1 MTKSENHEIISAS
14 ALVEKIEETDSIKWE
29 KLNEKAC
36 YIARL
41 GVNPNN
47 SRRGIGSIMIENL
60 MQETKRKKAKYLCLF
75 VVDTNEPAINF
86 YLKNGF
92 KKADGMF
99 VEQIDEDC
107 ILTEFGFEIEC
118 K

>member
-1 MTKSENHEIISAS
+1 MIAVS

-29 KLNEKAC
+29 KPNEKAC

-41 GVNPNN
+41 GVNPKY

-60 MQETKRKKAKYLCLF
+60 MQETKRKNAKYLRLF
-75 VVDTNEPAINF
+75 VVDINEPAINF

-92 KKADGMF
+92 KKADGIL
-99 VEQIDEDC
+99 VEKIDEDC
-107 ILTEFGFEIEC
+107 IFTEFGFEIEC
-118 K
+118 E